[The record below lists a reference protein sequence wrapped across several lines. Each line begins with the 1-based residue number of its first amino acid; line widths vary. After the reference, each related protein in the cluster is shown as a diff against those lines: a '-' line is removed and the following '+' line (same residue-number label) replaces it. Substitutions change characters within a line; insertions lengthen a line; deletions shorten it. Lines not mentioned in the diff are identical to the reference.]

1 MTLPMLY
8 LSHRL
13 ATVGR
18 MVLLVGV
25 LGLAAAARGAD
36 KVDYLTQIKP
46 LLRTHCYAC
55 HGGLQQKAG
64 LRLDTVALALKG
76 GAHGPAIV
84 ARQPDKSRL
93 LAKVTATNPEER
105 MPREAEVLKPEQIE
119 LLRRWIAAG
128 APGPKDEKAE
138 PSPADHWAFK
148 PVVRPVVPKGERRW
162 SDGVM
167 EKWGAGSQR
176 STPPP
181 LQHSVSANQIDAFIN
196 ATLAREKLTPLPP
209 AEKHVLLRR
218 VYLDLIGLPPTRE
231 ELRAFLADESPEA
244 YERVVDRL
252 LGSPQHGERWA
263 RHWMDVWRYSDW
275 FGRRQ
280 VPDVW
285 NSAPQIWRW
294 RDWIVKSLNADKG
307 YDRMVKEMLAGDEVA
322 PLDDEAAAATGYLV
336 RNWYALNPNEWMR
349 ANVEHTGKAFLGLTF
364 NCAHCHDHKY
374 DPITQADY
382 FSFRAFFEPI
392 YVRQDRWPGEADPG
406 PFQDYD
412 YLKNRKVVR
421 LGSVRVFDKDAAA
434 KTWFYTG
441 GDERNRLTNQPPSK
455 PTMPSFLGG
464 KTLLVTP
471 VSLPTAAYYP
481 GLRPTIQETELAE
494 RRAAITKAEAE
505 LAALKQTNATPTAA
519 QREALAKAEAVFNT
533 ALAEAAKSGR
543 SAALAGKQS
552 LVLDATTGR
561 RVLAHSLAGLKEL
574 SEGATVR
581 YQLAILTDKYA
592 GFQLAKDFAVG
603 LTAAYVGFVGGKIHS
618 YAPGTTKEFEAGR
631 YAFTNGQHTFDVTLA
646 LEPKADRALLT
657 VRSVSD
663 GKMLVDRT
671 PVAINGWN
679 PAKNQSQGMLLDAQA
694 GTVAVWDE
702 VFVSDGSG
710 KEFRFDFEAPR
721 FADGKDIVGIEG
733 WEAARF
739 SVAPASSVV
748 SAVALNRALVEHRQ
762 AVLAARRVME
772 VPALALSA
780 AELRVAAAR
789 AELRSVEARLA
800 ADAAK
805 YSGVAV
811 GEPARTASRVER
823 EAAVVTAKAK
833 LAATSHALAEA
844 EAKPADD
851 KARATALQ
859 AAGKQFADA
868 QAALTKAE
876 IALTDAKL
884 AETYTAFSPVYPPES
899 TGRRK
904 ALGEW
909 LGSRD
914 NPLTARVAVNHIWMR
929 HFHEPLVASVFDFGR
944 NGKAPTHPE
953 LLDWLAAEFMESG
966 WSMRHVHR
974 LIVMSAAYRRAS
986 AVEGFK
992 GLRVEERAARPQS
1005 SFFNSSTLK
1014 PFNASSLQL
1023 FNHSLASDPE
1033 NKWLSRMNPGRM
1045 EAEVVR
1051 DSILHL
1057 AGVLDPR
1064 MGGQELENKD
1074 ALSTVRRS
1082 LYYSFN
1088 PESDGRSELSA
1099 LFDAPDPNDCYRRTR
1114 SVIPQQAL
1122 ALTNSKLVHDHAGEM
1137 VKRLGATVS
1146 DPARSD
1152 NSAFVIAAFEQFLNR
1167 PPSREELAECE
1178 GYLKQGAAGPKEG
1191 ENRARESLVRAL
1203 LNQND
1208 FLTVR

>member
-1 MTLPMLY
+1 MAV
-8 LSHRL
+8 L
-13 ATVGR
+13 A
-18 MVLLVGV
+18 GV
-25 LGLAAAARGAD
+25 MELAGAARAAD
-36 KVDYLTQIKP
+36 KVDYLAQIKP

-105 MPREAEVLKPEQIE
+105 MPREAEALKPEQIE

-128 APGPKDEKAE
+128 APGPKDEQAE
-138 PSPADHWAFK
+138 PSPGDHWAFK
-148 PVVRPVVPKGERRW
+148 PVVRPAVPKGSGQYSVASVQSGKGRA
-162 SDGVM
+162 
-167 EKWGAGSQR
+167 GA
-176 STPPP
+176 P
-181 LQHSVSANQIDAFIN
+181 LNTEHGKLNTASANPIDAFIN
-196 ATLAREKLTPLPP
+196 ATLVREKLAPLPP

-336 RNWYALNPNEWMR
+336 RNWYALNPNDWMR

-412 YLKNRKVVR
+412 YSKNRKVVR

-441 GDERNRLTNQPPSK
+441 GDERNRLTNQPASK
-455 PTMPSFLGG
+455 PTMPAFLGG
-464 KTLLVTP
+464 KTLQVTP

-494 RRAAITKAEAE
+494 RRAAIIKAEGE
-505 LAALKQTNATPTAA
+505 LAALRQTNATPPAA
-519 QREALAKAEAVFNT
+519 QRDALAKAEAGFNT
-533 ALAEAAKSGR
+533 ALAESAKSGR

-631 YAFTNGQHTFDVTLA
+631 YAFTNGQHTFAVTLA

-663 GKMLVDRT
+663 GKVLVDRT

-679 PAKNQSQGMLLDAQA
+679 PAKNPSQGMLLDAQA

-733 WEAARF
+733 WAAARF

-748 SAVALNRALVEHRQ
+748 SAVALNRALVEQRQ
-762 AVLAARRVME
+762 AVLAAQRVME

-780 AELRVAAAR
+780 AELRAAAAR
-789 AELRSVEARLA
+789 AELRSVEARLV
-800 ADAAK
+800 ADAVK
-805 YSGVAV
+805 YSGAAV
-811 GEPARTASRVER
+811 DELARAASRVER
-823 EAAVVTAKAK
+823 EAVVVSAKAK
-833 LAATSHALAEA
+833 LAAASHGLAEA

-851 KARATALQ
+851 KTRAAALQ

-876 IALTDAKL
+876 MALTDAKL
-884 AETYTAFSPVYPPES
+884 AETYTAFSPIYPRES

-974 LIVMSAAYRRAS
+974 LMVMSAAYRRS
-986 AVEGFK
+986 SQYSVSSN
-992 GLRVEERAARPQS
+992 QS
-1005 SFFNSSTLK
+1005 SVAKSAPGVRSPAEHWTL
-1014 PFNASSLQL
+1014 NTEHLRRARET
-1023 FNHSLASDPE
+1023 DPE
-1033 NKWLSRMNPGRM
+1033 NKWLWRMNPGRM

-1074 ALSTVRRS
+1074 ALTTVRRS

-1088 PESDGRSELSA
+1088 PESDGRSEFSA

-1122 ALTNSKLVHDHAGEM
+1122 ALTNSKLVHDHAGAL
-1137 VKRLGATVS
+1137 VKRITDSMECFIESLS
-1146 DPARSD
+1146 DANFINAAFQQILARS
-1152 NSAFVIAAFEQFLNR
+1152 
-1167 PPSREELAECE
+1167 PSVEERAECE
-1178 GYLKQGAAGPKEG
+1178 AYLKQGVPVPKEG
-1191 ENRARESLVRAL
+1191 ESRARESLVRAL